1 MHVVAVNPKKC
12 GAVLAPRDFVRRP
25 EFVDEGLSFAHARTI
40 YLTIMAL
47 WGLCPILYAKEYQVK
62 RPVPGGHFGEESS
75 LRDWLGEAKAKQVYL
90 ILRDRILSGAFAFG
104 VKLPTENELAEY
116 YSVSRVTVRR
126 ALGELARERFI
137 ERRRSAGTR
146 VVYRPSPAPMT
157 ADISGVLANLA
168 DMGRCTAVKLLS
180 FDYVP
185 AAGTVA
191 QALGVGPDQLLQ
203 RSIRVRAVDRVPFSY
218 LTTHVPE
225 SVAVT
230 FTKQELASRPLLE
243 LLDRAGVKV
252 EHARQRISAG
262 LATPDVANA
271 LEVRAGSPLIELVRV
286 VCDQSGR
293 AVEHLHALYRPDRYA
308 FEMDLV
314 RSGTTDI
321 NAWSPVDRN
330 SVRANATRSST
341 GI

>member
-1 MHVVAVNPKKC
+1 
-12 GAVLAPRDFVRRP
+12 
-25 EFVDEGLSFAHARTI
+25 
-40 YLTIMAL
+40 MA
-47 WGLCPILYAKEYQVK
+47 
-62 RPVPGGHFGEESS
+62 

-90 ILRDRILSGAFAFG
+90 VLRDRILSGTFG
-104 VKLPTENELAEY
+104 FGAKLPTENELAEY
-116 YSVSRVTVRR
+116 YDVSRVTVRR

-146 VVYRPSPAPMT
+146 VIYRPAPAPMT

-168 DMGRCTAVKLLS
+168 AMGRRTTVKLLA

-185 AAGTVA
+185 AAGPVA

-203 RSIRVRAVDRVPFSY
+203 RSVRVRAIDGVPFSY

-225 SVAVT
+225 DVAVT
-230 FTKQELASRPLLE
+230 FTQQELAARPLLE
-243 LLDRAGVKV
+243 LLERAGVKV

-262 LATPDVANA
+262 LATPDVGQA
-271 LEVRAGSPLIELVRV
+271 LGVRTGSPVIELVRI

-314 RSGTTDI
+314 RSGAARTKTWAPVARRAVRTRRTTGRM
-321 NAWSPVDRN
+321 NADLEV
-330 SVRANATRSST
+330 
-341 GI
+341 